1 MTRLEPGVHV
11 VEIDF
16 LDFPL
21 LVGAYSLG
29 VSVHGNGTGIFYSGN
44 QEGLIEVVGPE
55 VKALA
60 RGNAGLLTLPTRWR
74 LELA

>member
-1 MTRLEPGVHV
+1 MTRLETGVHV

-16 LDFPL
+16 LEFPL

-29 VSVHGNGTGIFYSGN
+29 ISVHGNGTTVFYSGN

-60 RGNAGLLTLPTRWR
+60 RGNAGLLALPARWR
-74 LELA
+74 LEPA